1 MSPQDYDDS
10 ASGGYAKPRPD
21 LYTVFLL
28 VAVLALVVGS
38 VFLFLEAADYGPTPP
53 ERPTVQTGCLP
64 VSPARSPGSGP
75 ALALIPVRGSCL
87 G

>member
-10 ASGGYAKPRPD
+10 AVGGYSKPRPD
-21 LYTVFLL
+21 LYTVLLL

-38 VFLFLEAADYGPTPP
+38 VFLFLEAADYGPTPTD
-53 ERPTVQTGCLP
+53 RPTVQTGFLP
-64 VSPARSPGSGP
+64 VSPAGSLGSGP
-75 ALALIPVRGSCL
+75 ALALASVRGTCL